1 MCLKALKWVEN
12 IPIRVKLSWPRDQDS
27 GRNQKCKKV
36 ERFERVQN
44 FIFNIWRGGEGEL
57 AKSHIP
63 YSHELIQ
70 VLKWQNYG
78 EEASKQCQISQL
90 WQLRLSRHLRPPI
103 PFAQSCLP
111 ASPAPTIQ
119 LQRGLAYFLAEY
131 LEWYIVY
138 RLSVS
143 QPTFC
148 RLLKTHAL
156 MTKDFYIWHEDSNNF
171 TCHIPSAFSLIY
183 DMCPILSNFAVVF
196 IKCHTWRWYWLDI
209 IVKRPKWRSLPRR
222 NGSFKRIHVKLYT
235 I

>member
-1 MCLKALKWVEN
+1 MSWYKCSNGRITERRLQNNV
-12 IPIRVKLSWPRDQDS
+12 RSLSYDS
-27 GRNQKCKKV
+27 YDSLV
-36 ERFERVQN
+36 
-44 FIFNIWRGGEGEL
+44 IF
-57 AKSHIP
+57 
-63 YSHELIQ
+63 
-70 VLKWQNYG
+70 V
-78 EEASKQCQISQL
+78 
-90 WQLRLSRHLRPPI
+90 PPS
-103 PFAQSCLP
+103 PLQSCLP
-111 ASPAPTIQ
+111 ASPTPTIQ

-131 LEWYIVY
+131 LEWYRVY

-143 QPTFC
+143 QPIFC

-209 IVKRPKWRSLPRR
+209 IVKRPKWRSLLRR